1 MALTFQWDP
10 RKALVNLRKHG
21 VSFQEACSAFG
32 DPLSVTIPDLEH
44 SRGERRYILVGET
57 ASQKLVVVSH
67 AERKSSI
74 RSISVRLATRAER
87 RSYEDY

>member
-1 MALTFQWDP
+1 MALIFQWDQ

-32 DPLSVTIPDLEH
+32 DPLSVTIPDPEH

-57 ASQKLVVVSH
+57 VGHKLVAVSH
-67 AERKSSI
+67 TERKSSI
-74 RSISVRLATRAER
+74 RIISVRLATRAER